1 MKKIFIRLSL
11 IASIFLVSCDESLL
25 DSYTPGTLTEENAIL
40 SVTDLQRLMNGAYSS
55 LTPIAEITFNSV
67 FTDEVAIGFSN
78 GGQGLADNYVFNLN
92 SDSASPNGIW
102 VANYVTI
109 ATSNRVIKAADRL
122 LIDTPGDTNAIN
134 RIKAE
139 ALTIRAY
146 CHNQLL
152 SYFSTNPK
160 DLNALGVIIANNVYP
175 YDYTSIR
182 SKNQDVY
189 TQIDTDL
196 TNAIALFTSVG
207 GAPNRLAANID
218 FARATKARSF
228 ALRGDYPNALIA
240 ANDVIASSGLVLA
253 TYANYRQMFHTD
265 VHPATTEIIF
275 KLKKNPGQTRTGA
288 IWASVAPTAAG
299 SPFYEMS
306 RSFYNLFP
314 TTTADIRY
322 TTCVN
327 NTGTNL
333 DIDPAYASIVNY
345 GPNSEKIIIR
355 KHPGTG
361 TASNRVFVNDM
372 KISRLSEMYLI
383 RAEAYAAAGDL
394 TNSALDVQAIRN
406 ARFSS
411 AQVLPVFATPQDAWK
426 AILEE
431 RRKEFA
437 YEGYR
442 FVDLKRLGALAG
454 VSINRDSQDCS
465 NYGSCSIAI
474 TDYRFTLPIPT
485 AETNANDAILSQQ
498 NPGY

>member
-25 DSYTPGTLTEENAIL
+25 DSYTPGTLVEEDGIL

-92 SDSASPNGIW
+92 SDSDSPNGIW
-102 VANYVTI
+102 IANYLTI

-122 LIDTPGDTNAIN
+122 LIDTPGDAIAIN

-139 ALTIRAY
+139 ALTMRAY

-152 SYFSTNPK
+152 SYFSTDPK
-160 DLNALGVIIANNVYP
+160 NLNALGVIIANDVYP
-175 YDYTSIR
+175 YDYTSLR

-189 TQIDTDL
+189 DQIDSDL
-196 TNAIALFTSVG
+196 TDAIALFTSVA

-218 FARATKARSF
+218 FAKATRARSF

-240 ANDVIASSGLVLA
+240 ANDVIATSGLVLA
-253 TYANYRQMFHTD
+253 TSVNYRQIFHTD
-265 VHPATTEIIF
+265 THPANTEVIF

-288 IWASVAPTAAG
+288 IWASVAPTVSG

-306 RSFYNLFP
+306 RSLLNLYA
-314 TTTADIRY
+314 TNDIRY
-322 TTCVN
+322 TTIVSP
-327 NTGTNL
+327 TSL
-333 DIDPAYASIVNY
+333 IDPNYASIVGYNV
-345 GPNSEKIIIR
+345 NSEKIIIR

-361 TASNRVFVNDM
+361 TTANRVFVNDM

-383 RAEAYAAAGDL
+383 RAEAYAAANNL
-394 TNSALDVQAIRN
+394 INSALDVQAIRN
-406 ARFSS
+406 ARFST
-411 AQVLPVFATPQDAWK
+411 AQALPVFATQQEAWK
-426 AILEE
+426 AILQE

-454 VSINRDSQDCS
+454 VSIDRDVQDCS
-465 NYGSCSIAI
+465 KYGSCGLSI